1 MANTDA
7 FAFAT
12 VDDVAARWRDLSE
25 SEQTRCT
32 ALLADAS
39 DLIRTTCPNWQTAGQ
54 DTLRRVCCAAV
65 IRAMQSGDMQGVTQT
80 SQTAGPFTQS
90 WSYSDPAGDLYL
102 TKQEKRSLGGTL
114 RLGSIDM
121 ATRGGDA

>member
-1 MANTDA
+1 MSDQTA
-7 FAFAT
+7 FAA
-12 VDDVAARWRDLSE
+12 VDDVAARWRTLSE
-25 SEQTRCT
+25 SEETRCM

-39 DLIRTTCPNWQTAGQ
+39 DLIRTTCPNWQTAGEG
-54 DTLRRVCCAAV
+54 TLRRVCCAVV

-90 WSYSDPAGDLYL
+90 WSYSDPAGALYL

-121 ATRGGDA
+121 ATMGGDA

>member
-1 MANTDA
+1 MADTDA
-7 FAFAT
+7 FAV
-12 VDDVAARWRDLSE
+12 VDDVAARWRELSE
-25 SEQTRCT
+25 SEESRCR

-39 DLIRTTCPNWQTAGQ
+39 DLIRTTCPNWQAAGQ
-54 DTLRRVCCAAV
+54 DTLRRVCCAVV

-90 WSYSDPAGDLYL
+90 WSYRDPAGALYL
-102 TKQEKRSLGGTL
+102 TKAEKRSLGGTL

-121 ATRGGDA
+121 ATMGGDA

>member
-1 MANTDA
+1 MSDQTA
-7 FAFAT
+7 FAA
-12 VDDVAARWRDLSE
+12 VDDVAARWRTLSE
-25 SEQTRCT
+25 SEETRCM
-32 ALLADAS
+32 ALLDDAS
-39 DLIRTTCPNWQTAGQ
+39 DLIRTTCPNWHAAGQ
-54 DTLRRVCCAAV
+54 DTLRRVCCAVV
-65 IRAMQSGDMQGVTQT
+65 IRSMQSGDMQGVTQT

-121 ATRGGDA
+121 ATMGGDA

>member
-1 MANTDA
+1 MADTDA
-7 FAFAT
+7 FAV
-12 VDDVAARWRDLSE
+12 VDDVAARWRELSE
-25 SEQTRCT
+25 SEQTRCM

-39 DLIRTTCPNWQTAGQ
+39 DLIRTTCPSWQAAGQ
-54 DTLRRVCCAAV
+54 DTLRRVCCAVV

-80 SQTAGPFTQS
+80 SQSAGPFTQS

-102 TKQEKRSLGGTL
+102 TKAEKRSLGGTL

-121 ATRGGDA
+121 ATMGGDA

>member
-1 MANTDA
+1 MADVY
-7 FAFAT
+7 AT
-12 VDDVAARWRDLSE
+12 VGDVTARWRAMSDSE
-25 SEQTRCT
+25 ETRCT

-39 DLIRTTCPNWQTAGQ
+39 DLIRTTCPNWQTAGEG
-54 DTLRRVCCAAV
+54 TLRRVCCAVV

-80 SQTAGPFTQS
+80 SQTTGPFTQS
-90 WSYSDPAGDLYL
+90 WSYSDPAGALYL

-121 ATRGGDA
+121 ATMGGD